1 MLREAAESPN
11 SFIALGPAEERIE
24 TDRYTL
30 CMSEARSSNT
40 VQRQRFA
47 REEIDDVLHEVRSL
61 LSERGRTTTQWEV
74 GSAAEPDDLV
84 AQLLARGLVRDSDPF
99 AVALALRSAP
109 PAPPDGLTVRR
120 VQTDEEYI
128 AAKLVQFEAFG
139 APAEEIAERRAT
151 MPGRWRESPK
161 IVHAVWL
168 EGEIVGSG
176 TCSWTPHGL
185 ALFGGAT
192 LPRARGRGV
201 YRALI
206 DARWR
211 EATSRGAPASAT
223 TEAPALITQAGAMSR
238 PILERLGFQPVGRV
252 DMLVDK
258 FGDGFGERPAPAAAD
273 AGR

>member
-1 MLREAAESPN
+1 VLREAAESPN
-11 SFIALGPAEERIE
+11 SFVALSPWDERIE
-24 TDRYTL
+24 TSRYTL
-30 CMSEARSSNT
+30 CMSAAELSNT

-47 REEIDDVLHEVRSL
+47 REEIDEVLREVRSEL
-61 LSERGRTTTQWEV
+61 RSRGRTRTQWEI
-74 GSAAEPDDLV
+74 GSAAEPEDLV
-84 AQLLARGLVRDSDPF
+84 AQLLRRGLVRDSEPF
-99 AVALALRSAP
+99 AVALALRTAP
-109 PAPPDGLTVRR
+109 PPPPDCLVVRR

-128 AAKLVQFEAFG
+128 AAKVVQFEAFG
-139 APAEEIAERRAT
+139 TPAEEIADRLAT
-151 MPGRWRESPK
+151 MPGRWREAPQ

-211 EATSRGAPASAT
+211 EATSGDARASAST
-223 TEAPALITQAGAMSR
+223 DAPALITQAGAMSR

-252 DMLVDK
+252 DMLLDE
-258 FGDGFGERPAPAAAD
+258 FGDGESGSETCDP
-273 AGR
+273 

>member
-1 MLREAAESPN
+1 VLREAAEYPN
-11 SFIALGPAEERIE
+11 SFVALGPDDERIE

-30 CMSEARSSNT
+30 CMSAAKRSNT
-40 VQRQRFA
+40 VQRARFA
-47 REEIDDVLHEVRSL
+47 REEIDEVVREVRSEL
-61 LSERGRTTTQWEV
+61 RSRGRTRTQWEV
-74 GSAAEPDDLV
+74 GSAPEPDDLV
-84 AQLLARGLVRDSDPF
+84 EQLLARGLVRDSDPF

-109 PAPPDGLTVRR
+109 PAPPEGLLVRR

-139 APAEEIAERRAT
+139 APAEEIADRRAA
-151 MPGRWRESPK
+151 MPGRWREAPK

-168 EGEIVGSG
+168 DGEIVGSG

-211 EATSRGAPASAT
+211 EATSAD
-223 TEAPALITQAGAMSR
+223 APALITQAGAMSR
-238 PILERLGFQPVGRV
+238 PILERLGFRPVGRV
-252 DMLVDK
+252 DMLIDD
-258 FGDGFGERPAPAAAD
+258 FGT
-273 AGR
+273 